1 VKKYCLLIFLS
12 LSIVAPVFA
21 QDKKSAEE
29 EAAYTKTITQRAD
42 KIVAALGI
50 SDHSKAAEVSTII
63 SKQYRN
69 LSNIHAARDAK
80 IKEAKLQ
87 NTDNK
92 ELQAAAI
99 KAIEDKAKSALDK
112 LHKKYISSL
121 SAKLTSE
128 QVEKV
133 KDGMTYGVVP
143 ITYKGYNEMLPNL
156 TEVQK
161 KQILDWLIEARE
173 NAMDAE
179 TSDKK
184 HWWFGKYKG
193 RINNYL
199 SAQGIDMNKASKEW
213 QERIKAEQAAKKN

>member
-1 VKKYCLLIFLS
+1 MIAPAFSQEKKT
-12 LSIVAPVFA
+12 
-21 QDKKSAEE
+21 AEE
-29 EAAYTKTITQRAD
+29 QAAYTKTIIQRAD

-50 SDHSKAAEVSTII
+50 SNPSIATEVSTII
-63 SKQYRN
+63 SNQYRN
-69 LSNIHAARDAK
+69 LSNIHSARDAK
-80 IKEAKLQ
+80 LKEAKLAHAE
-87 NTDNK
+87 NK
-92 ELQAAAI
+92 ELQAATL
-99 KAIEDKAKSALDK
+99 KAIEDKAKEELDQ
-112 LHKKYISSL
+112 LHKEYL
-121 SAKLTSE
+121 SELNAKLTKE

-156 TEVQK
+156 TGAQK

-213 QERIKAEQAAKKN
+213 QQKIKAGEAAKKVNQ